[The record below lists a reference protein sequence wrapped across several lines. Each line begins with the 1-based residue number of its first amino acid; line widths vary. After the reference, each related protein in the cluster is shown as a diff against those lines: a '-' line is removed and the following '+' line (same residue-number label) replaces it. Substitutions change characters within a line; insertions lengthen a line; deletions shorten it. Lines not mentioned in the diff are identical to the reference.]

1 MNFSEFR
8 RWLNSDPA
16 SQDADY
22 QAART
27 SAPEFIHAATAS
39 DEFERKLLLAC
50 RLDSPA
56 DLAKNLEA
64 IAQGAPAIARKQ
76 PFYWGYAMAASL
88 LLAVAAVILKQ
99 QLVPQFE
106 SVEDYVAYHY
116 AHDGYQVLG
125 LAGKGGNSAPGPDEL
140 KQLLAGIDLQINQ
153 PLSGRV
159 RFVKYCPTP
168 QGRGIHL
175 VMDTDQGP
183 VTVVFMP
190 GQQVQDG
197 ELFAFDGVE
206 ASLVS
211 FPGMSVSAAI
221 IGQPGQLDPALGLAL
236 QAAVGPSVAGT

>member
-27 SAPEFIHAATAS
+27 SAPEFIDAATAS
-39 DEFERKLLLAC
+39 DEFERKLRLAC

-56 DLAKNLEA
+56 DLAKSLEA
-64 IAQGAPAIARKQ
+64 IAQNAPPMERKQ
-76 PFYWGYAMAASL
+76 RFYWGYAMAASL

-99 QLVPQFE
+99 QLVPQFDSIE
-106 SVEDYVAYHY
+106 EYVAYHY

-125 LAGKGGNSAPGPDEL
+125 LAGKAGSSAPGPDEI
-140 KQLLAGIDLQINQ
+140 KQLLAGIDLQMNQ
-153 PLSGRV
+153 PMSGRV
-159 RFVKYCPTP
+159 KFVKYCPTP
-168 QGRGIHL
+168 EGRGVHL
-175 VMDTDQGP
+175 VMDTDRGP

-190 GQQVQDG
+190 GQKVQDG
-197 ELFAFDGVE
+197 KLFAFGGVE

-211 FPGMSVSAAI
+211 LPGMNVSAAI
-221 IGQPGQLDPALGLAL
+221 IGQPEQLDPALGLAL
-236 QAAVGPSVAGT
+236 QAAVGPSVTGT